1 MNDKFIYVE
10 DIIEKSIGPVY
21 PEFDVCK
28 GNPYTFTLM
37 RPQFFATFEYDET
50 NGPVIYDEA
59 FDQLCEDL
67 IKKAKYENVD
77 VLITPEYCISLDIIT
92 KIVSDTSDSL
102 KPNLGKIWCLCCQGT
117 KYDIFLQYLNKFEEL
132 GAKVVRYAVE
142 TATIKSF
149 VNSLIYVFRLT
160 DGSICIL
167 PQLKTQ
173 IMADRDLLCEGMGMS
188 VGKVVY
194 KFGKECP
201 NQLCTIICADALNF
215 RYISLSNINNGNENI
230 ILLHPQLN
238 EKPRNSTFCRL
249 KYNLYDSTEC
259 DNMIYITVNW
269 AYCTKLIHRN
279 NPHPD
284 TTLSIIN
291 PWSCIY
297 VKDISNQ
304 WLEQQRCLRNDNFS
318 KGLGFG
324 YFNTCKLKVWYCLK
338 NEIIHLLTIKK
349 PKLNG
354 PNVAVPRDDVIVK
367 KLYITE
373 GRRYLTEKEY
383 ISDNDNLK
391 DLLKIRE
398 DEIDYN
404 FPIRAEKENRDKF
417 FGVCLGDLEIGQL
430 SIGDN
435 EICNIVSIHIDDEC
449 EGQRLKLIDN
459 FNKLVELLKTGKL
472 VELIE
477 RGEITSGMKNLAC
490 SHMFSLED
498 CVFNVVPKDNNI
510 RAKAIVSYVPYEPNA
525 KKISYKMREIAD
537 DIENELNKDIIYE
550 LLNSE
555 GRENELRKLI
565 TKTYVS
571 IITQKMGSTQI
582 ISYSGYKPEITSP
595 DRVLDGTSIIM
606 R

>member
-173 IMADRDLLCEGMGMS
+173 IMGDRDLLCEGMGMS

-459 FNKLVELLKTGKL
+459 FNKLVELLKAG
-472 VELIE
+472 ELPFN
-477 RGEITSGMKNLAC
+477 MKNLFY

-498 CVFNVVPKDNNI
+498 CIFNLVSKDNNV
-510 RAKAIVSYVPYEPNA
+510 RAKAIVSYVPYEPDA
-525 KKISYKMREIAD
+525 KRVSCKMIEKAKNREI
-537 DIENELNKDIIYE
+537 ELNKDIIYE
-550 LLNSE
+550 LISENSE
-555 GRENELRKLI
+555 GRENEIRKFI
-565 TKTYVS
+565 TKTYVCVFTQERGTTR
-571 IITQKMGSTQI
+571 IIT
-582 ISYSGYKPEITSP
+582 YPEYKPEITSS

>member
-1 MNDKFIYVE
+1 MNVEFKYVE
-10 DIIEKSIGPVY
+10 DIILDKIGPVC
-21 PEFDVCK
+21 PEFDVCN
-28 GNPYTFTLM
+28 GNPYVFTLL

-59 FDQLCEDL
+59 FEQLCEDL

-117 KYDIFLQYLNKFEEL
+117 KYDSFLQYLDKFEEL
-132 GAKVVRYAVE
+132 GAKVIRYAVE
-142 TATIKSF
+142 TATLKNFI
-149 VNSLIYVFRLT
+149 NALIYVFRLT

-188 VGKVVY
+188 VGRVVY
-194 KFGKECP
+194 KFGKERP

-215 RYISLSNINNGNENI
+215 RNISLSNINSGNENI

-259 DNMIYITVNW
+259 DSMIYITVNW
-269 AYCTKLIHRN
+269 AYGTKLIHRN
-279 NPHPD
+279 NPQPD

-297 VKDISNQ
+297 VKDINNQ
-304 WLEQQRCLRNDNFS
+304 WLEQQRCLRNHNFS

-324 YFNTCKLKVWYCLK
+324 YFNRCKLKIWYCLK

-349 PKLNG
+349 PKGIG
-354 PNVAVPRDDVIVK
+354 PSVAQPKQDVTVNK
-367 KLYITE
+367 VYEAKD
-373 GRRYLTEKEY
+373 RRYLIEKDY
-383 ISDNDNLK
+383 IRKDNNLRE
-391 DLLKIRE
+391 LLDIRE

-404 FPIRAEKENRDKF
+404 FPLRADKENRDIF
-417 FGVCLGDLEIGQL
+417 FGVCLGYLEKDLEKGQL
-430 SIGDN
+430 AIVDN
-435 EICNIVSIHIDDEC
+435 EVCNIVSIHIDDEC
-449 EGQRLKLIDN
+449 EEQRLKLIN
-459 FNKLVELLKTGKL
+459 HFNILVNLLKAGKL
-472 VELIE
+472 PPYMKELV
-477 RGEITSGMKNLAC
+477 R

-498 CVFNVVPKDNNI
+498 CIFNLVSKDNNV
-510 RAKAIVSYVPYEPNA
+510 RAKAIVSYVPYEPDA
-525 KKISYKMREIAD
+525 KKVSSKMKEEEKNKNA
-537 DIENELNKDIIYE
+537 ELNKDIIYE
-550 LLNSE
+550 LISE
-555 GRENELRKLI
+555 ERENEIRKFI
-565 TKTYVS
+565 TNTYVCVF
-571 IITQKMGSTQI
+571 TQKRGTTQI
-582 ISYSGYKPEITSP
+582 ISYPEYKPEITSS
-595 DRVLDGTSIIM
+595 DRVPDGTSIM